1 MTPPLEGRTVVVIGA
16 GAMGEGWS
24 NGKACAAAYARAG
37 AFVVCADLY
46 LDRAIETAELIQHE
60 GGVAKPMEA
69 DVTSEADVR
78 RLVQAALAEF
88 GAVHVLHNNV
98 GVGGAVGTPEDIDG
112 DAWDREIR
120 QNLTSVYLGIRAVAP
135 VMRSAGGGVITNT
148 SSLLSTRFLRVASVA
163 YTASKA
169 GVEALTRSC
178 AAAYGRDNIR
188 VNCLRIGFSETPLM
202 LAGLGRLPADR
213 RDTEMAKSRSKVPL
227 GGRHTDPFEVA
238 AAAVFLASDSA
249 SHITGVVLNI
259 DGGLECAPI

>member
-1 MTPPLEGRTVVVIGA
+1 MVVIGA

-24 NGKACAAAYARAG
+24 NGKACAVAYARAG
-37 AFVVCADLY
+37 ASVVCADLY
-46 LDRAIETAELIQHE
+46 LDRAIETAELIQYEE
-60 GGVAKPMEA
+60 GGAAMPMEA
-69 DVTSEADVR
+69 DATSEADVR
-78 RLVQAALAEF
+78 RLVEAALAEF

-98 GVGGAVGTPEDIDG
+98 GVGGAVGTPEDIDA
-112 DAWDREIR
+112 DAWEREIR

-148 SSLLSTRFLRVASVA
+148 SSLLSTRFLRMPSVA

-202 LAGLGRLPADR
+202 LAGLGRMSVER

-238 AAAVFLASDSA
+238 AAAVFLASDVA